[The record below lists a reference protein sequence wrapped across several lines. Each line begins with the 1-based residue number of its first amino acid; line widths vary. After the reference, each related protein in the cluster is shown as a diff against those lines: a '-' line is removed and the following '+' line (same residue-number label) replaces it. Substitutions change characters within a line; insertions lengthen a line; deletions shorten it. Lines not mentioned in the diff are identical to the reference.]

1 MAPRLG
7 KMKRLQVVPLS
18 RERWGDFT
26 GLFGPRG
33 ACGGCWCMTP
43 RLPRAVYERQKGA
56 GNRRA
61 MLRLVERGAEPGLLV
76 YLDGEAVGWCAL
88 GPREEFPP
96 LARSRI
102 AKPVD
107 SRPAWAIVCLYIR
120 QDQRGRGLSTR
131 IIEAAAAHARSRG
144 AELLEA
150 YPVEPR
156 KKPIPAVFAWNGIAS
171 AFLRAGFEE
180 VARRS
185 PTRPYLRR
193 QLRPAGKRR
202 RR

>member
-1 MAPRLG
+1 MAPQKRRLEI
-7 KMKRLQVVPLS
+7 LPLT
-18 RERWGDFT
+18 RERWDDFVQ
-26 GLFGPRG
+26 LFGPRG

-56 GNRRA
+56 GNKKA
-61 MLRLVERGAEPGLLV
+61 MRRLVERGAEPGLLAYV
-76 YLDGEAVGWCAL
+76 GGEPVGWCAL
-88 GPREEFPP
+88 GPREDFPP
-96 LARSRI
+96 LARSRV
-102 AKPVD
+102 AKRID
-107 SRPAWAIVCLYIR
+107 ERPAWSIVCLYIR
-120 QDQRGRGLSTR
+120 PDQRGRGLSAR

-156 KKPIPAVFAWNGIAS
+156 KKPMPAVFAWTGIAS

-193 QLRPAGKRR
+193 ELGRR
-202 RR
+202 RSSSRAR